1 MFVTRIEVFMLRNRD
16 FILRAAL
23 VPLFLTTACEA
34 DDDSATPGE
43 ESATAWRGA
52 VADHVQMGASDN
64 AEVVKVLP
72 SGTQAVLA
80 ASKARKIALLDFAD
94 GTLSAKRERVLFPD
108 DTGEGELTHVDFL
121 PDGKIAAVTRTMPIT
136 DADGTQTDC
145 QGALV
150 FVRIEDTDT
159 FGEIVA
165 ELPVGPMPDAVDISP
180 DGKWAV
186 VANERDAVSLYGKC
200 AVESLSPSISL
211 VDLSAFPTLREVW
224 RIELDGTTGQE
235 PEQVA
240 FSADSDHVAV
250 ALQDSQQVVF
260 FQVSALANNAAPTA
274 ADLKIVTLPN
284 NSLGAEPWPDGTIG
298 FQDASGADFY
308 AVAGEYNDTITVLD
322 TVGTVVSTVEIDA
335 TLIPAEFPRG
345 AEDSPPFR
353 PDSLTRFT
361 YGGKAHVAAS
371 LKNSGSVGVWD
382 VSDAAAPKFL
392 QAVKVGKNE
401 TAKAT
406 EESTVGA
413 EGISAAADG
422 SALVTANEGES
433 AASLIVLE

>member
-1 MFVTRIEVFMLRNRD
+1 MLRPHT
-16 FILRAAL
+16 FVLRAAL
-23 VPLFLTTACEA
+23 LPLALTTACTA
-34 DDDSATPGE
+34 DDDASTPADPASNAATP
-43 ESATAWRGA
+43 WRGA
-52 VADHVQMGASDN
+52 IADHVQMGASDN

-94 GTLSAKRERVLFPD
+94 GTLSAKRERVLFPED
-108 DTGEGELTHVDFL
+108 SGEGELTHIDFL
-121 PDGKIAAVTRTMPIT
+121 PDGKTAAVTRTMPIT
-136 DADGTQTDC
+136 DADGMQTDC

-150 FVRIEDTDT
+150 FVKIEDSDA
-159 FGEIVA
+159 FGDVVA

-180 DGKWAV
+180 DGRWAV

-211 VDLSAFPTLREVW
+211 VDLSGFPTVREVW
-224 RIELDGTTGQE
+224 RIDLDGATGQE

-250 ALQDSQQVVF
+250 VLQDAQQVAF
-260 FQVSALANNAAPTA
+260 FQVSALANAAAPTV
-274 ADLKIVTLPN
+274 ADLQIVTLPN
-284 NSLGAEPWPDGTIG
+284 NSLGAEPWPDGAIG
-298 FQDASGADFY
+298 FQDASGVDFY
-308 AVAGEYNDTITVLD
+308 AVAGEYNDTLTILD
-322 TVGTVVSTVEIDA
+322 TAGTVVSTVEIDA
-335 TLIPAEFPRG
+335 SLIPAEFPRG

-361 YGGKAHVAAS
+361 HGGKAHVAAS

-401 TAKAT
+401 TAAAT

-422 SALVTANEGES
+422 SAIVTANEGES
-433 AASLIVLE
+433 TASLIVLE

>member
-1 MFVTRIEVFMLRNRD
+1 MLRPHT
-16 FILRAAL
+16 FVLRAAL
-23 VPLFLTTACEA
+23 LPLALTTACTA
-34 DDDSATPGE
+34 DDDASTRADPASNAGTP
-43 ESATAWRGA
+43 WRGA
-52 VADHVQMGASDN
+52 IADHVQMGASDN

-94 GTLSAKRERVLFPD
+94 GTLSAKRERVLFPED
-108 DTGEGELTHVDFL
+108 SGEGELTHIDFL
-121 PDGKIAAVTRTMPIT
+121 PDGKTAAVTRTMPIT
-136 DADGTQTDC
+136 DADGMQTDC

-150 FVRIEDTDT
+150 FVKIEDSDA
-159 FGEIVA
+159 FGEVVA
-165 ELPVGPMPDAVDISP
+165 ELPVGPMPDAVDVSP
-180 DGKWAV
+180 DGRWAV

-211 VDLSAFPTLREVW
+211 VDLSGFPTVREVW
-224 RIELDGTTGQE
+224 RIDLDGATGQE

-250 ALQDSQQVVF
+250 VLQDSQQVVF
-260 FQVSALANNAAPTA
+260 FQVSALANAAAPTA

-284 NSLGAEPWPDGTIG
+284 NTLGAEPWPDGAIG
-298 FQDASGADFY
+298 FQDISGVDFY
-308 AVAGEYNDTITVLD
+308 AVAGEYNDTITILD
-322 TVGTVVSTVEIDA
+322 TAGTVVSKVEIDA
-335 TLIPAEFPRG
+335 SLIPAEFPRG

-401 TAKAT
+401 TAAAT

-422 SALVTANEGES
+422 SAIVTANEGES

>member
-1 MFVTRIEVFMLRNRD
+1 L
-16 FILRAAL
+16 
-23 VPLFLTTACEA
+23 PLALTTACTA
-34 DDDSATPGE
+34 DDDASTPADPASNAATP
-43 ESATAWRGA
+43 WRGA
-52 VADHVQMGASDN
+52 IADHVQMGASDN

-94 GTLSAKRERVLFPD
+94 GTLSAKRERVLFPED
-108 DTGEGELTHVDFL
+108 SGEGELTHIDFL
-121 PDGKIAAVTRTMPIT
+121 PDGKTAAVTRTMPIT
-136 DADGTQTDC
+136 DADGMQTDC

-150 FVRIEDTDT
+150 FVKIEDSDA
-159 FGEIVA
+159 FGDVVA

-180 DGKWAV
+180 DGRWAV

-211 VDLSAFPTLREVW
+211 VDLSGFPTVREVW
-224 RIELDGTTGQE
+224 RIDLDGATGQE

-250 ALQDSQQVVF
+250 VLQDAQQVAF
-260 FQVSALANNAAPTA
+260 FQVSALANAAAPTV
-274 ADLKIVTLPN
+274 ADLQIVTLPN
-284 NSLGAEPWPDGTIG
+284 NSLGAEPWPDGAIG
-298 FQDASGADFY
+298 FQDASGVDFY
-308 AVAGEYNDTITVLD
+308 AVAGEYNDTLTILD
-322 TVGTVVSTVEIDA
+322 TAGTVVSTVEIDA
-335 TLIPAEFPRG
+335 SLIPAEFPRG

-361 YGGKAHVAAS
+361 HGGKAHVAAS

-401 TAKAT
+401 TAAAT

-422 SALVTANEGES
+422 SAIVTANEGES
-433 AASLIVLE
+433 TASLIVLE